1 MRLNRKAAS
10 VMMFAALTGCAGLPS
25 PYTSQALSQAQ
36 QQCYQGGD
44 PNACNALPMLQQ
56 QAAMEAQA
64 DANNRT
70 AAAATAVGLLAVFGA
85 AVGVAASNN
94 GGYYHHRH
102 FHRGW

>member
-10 VMMFAALTGCAGLPS
+10 VMIFAALTGCAGLPS
-25 PYTSQALSQAQ
+25 PYTSQAVFQAQ
-36 QQCYQGGD
+36 QQCYQGD
-44 PNACNALPMLQQ
+44 PNACSALPMLQQ

-94 GGYYHHRH
+94 GGNYYHHRH
-102 FHRGW
+102 YRGW